1 MGILE
6 MIFLGFALAMDATAV
21 SIGKGLSL
29 DRVRPTH
36 ALNAGVWFGGFQAL
50 MPIIGYFLGV
60 SFSGFVASVD
70 HWICFALLLLIG
82 SNMIREALSG
92 DDEELD
98 DNFSPRTMFLMALA
112 TSIDALVVGVTLA
125 FAQANIWLA
134 ATIIGVVTFVLS
146 FSGLYLGRVIGS
158 KFGSKAGVLGGL
170 VLIAIGVKTLVEH
183 LIE

>member
-1 MGILE
+1 

-29 DRVRPTH
+29 DKVRPTH
-36 ALNAGVWFGGFQAL
+36 AINAGVWFGGFQAL

-60 SFSGFVASVD
+60 SFSGIVASVD

-98 DNFSPRTMFLMALA
+98 DNFSPRTMFLMAVA

>member
-1 MGILE
+1 

>member
-36 ALNAGVWFGGFQAL
+36 AINAGAWFGGFQAL
-50 MPIIGYFLGV
+50 MPIIGYFFGV